1 MNTEDYYFIGKD
13 NNGKRVWLEKP
24 SWDCGWYWGFGYLQT
39 MCGNREPS
47 AARDIDCHTH
57 WDSCVAESHKN
68 AHDWFIETFGEPTTD
83 IWGNPRKGNKG
94 TRMCRFT
101 DKQVWRICELMAT
114 AYTLRETAEVLGRG
128 KSNYGENPCVKIIKN
143 TREAKRINSKVL
155 PAIFAEIGKIFDEV
169 DKTETPSK
177 PFKGIGWRE
186 APKKTKK

>member
-1 MNTEDYYFIGKD
+1 MNTEDYYLIGKD

-39 MCGNREPS
+39 MRFDLTPS
-47 AARDIDCHTH
+47 AARDIDSHTH
-57 WDSCVAESHKN
+57 WNYLVAESHKN

-83 IWGNPRKGNKG
+83 IWGHRRKADKG

-101 DKQVWRICELMAT
+101 DNQVWRLCELMKT

-128 KSNYGENPCVKIIKN
+128 KSNYGENPCVEVIKN

-155 PAIFAEIGKIFDEV
+155 PAIFAEIGKIFDEA
-169 DKTETPSK
+169 DKVEKPSK
-177 PFKGIGWRE
+177 PFQGIGWRE
-186 APKKTKK
+186 APKQKK

>member
-1 MNTEDYYFIGKD
+1 MNTEDYYLIGKD
-13 NNGKRVWLEKP
+13 TDGKRVWLEKP

-39 MCGNREPS
+39 MRFDLTPS
-47 AARDIDCHTH
+47 AARDIDSHTH
-57 WDSCVAESHKN
+57 WKYRVAESNKN

-83 IWGNPRKGNKG
+83 IWGHPRKADKG

-101 DKQVWRICELMAT
+101 DKQVWRLCELMAT

-128 KSNYGENPCVKIIKN
+128 KSNYGENPCVKVIKN

-169 DKTETPSK
+169 DKAEKPSK
-177 PFKGIGWRE
+177 PFQGIGWRE
-186 APKKTKK
+186 APKKKK

>member
-1 MNTEDYYFIGKD
+1 MNTEDYYLIGKD

-39 MCGNREPS
+39 MRFDLTPS
-47 AARDIDCHTH
+47 AARDIDSHTH
-57 WDSCVAESHKN
+57 WKYRVAESNKN

-83 IWGNPRKGNKG
+83 IWGHPRKAEKG

-101 DKQVWRICELMAT
+101 DKQVWRLCELMAT

-128 KSNYGENPCVKIIKN
+128 KSNYGENPCVKVIKN

-155 PAIFAEIGKIFDEV
+155 PAIFAEIGKIFDEA
-169 DKTETPSK
+169 DKAEKPSK
-177 PFKGIGWRE
+177 PFQGNGWRE
-186 APKKTKK
+186 APKKNK